1 MKDLLKFKKEKFITF
16 VVILLLALTLC
27 GIFLKFHKITDTYW
41 NIGAGYSGYKL
52 EPLRD
57 GRIINFAFLSIA
69 ESLHMPFKLYQ
80 FIMMAASIIFYSISV
95 YLIYNEILDKIKNK
109 NKINKAILLL
119 GSFVMIFN
127 PMTVEA
133 FAYTETVMA
142 LSILFGTKAA
152 ILLKNNDIK
161 STIKSLLLVILM
173 GICYQ
178 GTINFFITLSIFLF
192 AVSGKHDIKSWIKQL
207 IKIAIIAFITMA
219 FMIIIL
225 NISNAFLDREQ
236 SRIGSNINIFNMI
249 RGSIRVGINIITTT
263 TFNLFPKYLIT
274 SFIMLGVI
282 LIGISIDKKE
292 NITLIYKYLFIVVV
306 AVLSCTFPIFIQS
319 GPSISAR
326 MSFSVGAIIGL
337 TIVYVL
343 LIQEKESKI
352 INNLLLVISI
362 LAVAINLYDYIS
374 LGLMNIETQKMEKA
388 YIEKINECID
398 EYERDSGISVGKVS
412 ITLDK
417 NFNYTYS
424 NLPNNTFTTRGI
436 LPHYSR
442 IHTLNYYMNR
452 KLKLV
457 NMDVDIYRKYFE
469 NKDFEEFS
477 EEQVKFKED
486 TVYIC
491 IY

>member
-1 MKDLLKFKKEKFITF
+1 MEL
-16 VVILLLALTLC
+16 
-27 GIFLKFHKITDTYW
+27 
-41 NIGAGYSGYKL
+41 GYSAYKL

-57 GRIINFAFLSIA
+57 GRIVNFAFLSIA
-69 ESLHMPFKLYQ
+69 DILQIPIEMYQ
-80 FIMMAASIIFYSISV
+80 FIMMALSIVFYSISV
-95 YLIYNEILDKIKNK
+95 NLIYNELVEKIKNK
-109 NKINKAILLL
+109 SKINKAILLL
-119 GSFVMIFN
+119 GSFAIIFN

-142 LSILFGTKAA
+142 LSILIGTKAA
-152 ILLKNNDIK
+152 ILLKNNDLK
-161 STIKSLLLVILM
+161 STTKSLFLVILM
-173 GICYQ
+173 GLCYQ

-192 AVSGKHDIKSWIKQL
+192 AVGGKHNIKSWIKQL
-207 IKIAIIAFITMA
+207 IKIAMLALITMA
-219 FMIIIL
+219 CMVVVL

-236 SRIGSNINIFNMI
+236 SRIGSNINILNMI

-292 NITLIYKYLFIVVV
+292 NIMLIYKYLFIVVV
-306 AVLSCTFPIFIQS
+306 AVLSCTFPIFIQA

-352 INNLLLVISI
+352 INNLLLIVSI
-362 LAVAINLYDYIS
+362 LAVAINIYDYIN

-388 YIEKINECID
+388 YIEKINECIN
-398 EYERDSGISVGKVS
+398 EYERDSGTSVDKVS
-412 ITLDK
+412 IVLDE

-452 KLKLV
+452 KLELV
-457 NMDVDIYRKYFE
+457 NMDISIYRKYFE
-469 NKDFEEFS
+469 NKNFEEFS
-477 EEQVKFKED
+477 EEQVKFEGD